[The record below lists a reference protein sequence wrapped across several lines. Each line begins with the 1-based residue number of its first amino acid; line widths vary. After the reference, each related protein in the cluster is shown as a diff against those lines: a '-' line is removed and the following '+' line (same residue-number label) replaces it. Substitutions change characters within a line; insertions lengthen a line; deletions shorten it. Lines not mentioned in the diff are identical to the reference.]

1 MRSGRSNLK
10 DHLSLPESGGLRLLL
25 KIGLMAVV
33 LALYFKAHFD
43 AESIC
48 KALPKLLQQ
57 VMDAE
62 GGDPGSVHWAP
73 GAEKPC
79 QWGKQV
85 VS

>member
-1 MRSGRSNLK
+1 M
-10 DHLSLPESGGLRLLL
+10 LL
-25 KIGLMAVV
+25 KIGLVAVV

-48 KALPKLLQQ
+48 KALPKWLQQ
-57 VMDAE
+57 IMDAE

-73 GAEKPC
+73 VVEKPHH
-79 QWGKQV
+79 WGKQV